1 MSLVLSSVLMC
12 CVNDYSFDA
21 LTALALSGHEVLHD
35 LGVWQAV
42 ECLQLLLVRT
52 GCLGLV
58 FCRPLLPTAQFR
70 YVLIE
75 AVRLS
80 EPYYCWVLSS
90 LPS

>member
-21 LTALALSGHEVLHD
+21 LTALALSGHEVLHDD

-70 YVLIE
+70 YVLI
-75 AVRLS
+75 
-80 EPYYCWVLSS
+80 
-90 LPS
+90 